1 MTRLFAAALVD
12 ILNPLFVI
20 SLALFVT
27 IGYALSLIMPVTIE
41 VWRALFWLTLL
52 LPLAGLSL
60 RVYRNWHREERSS
73 IASSWRVMLP
83 LVPLLVLTLHL
94 YAEFS
99 ATPLQVLSH
108 GDIHSGYV
116 YQILYRETPLENV
129 FLAGFPANYYWL
141 YHAYLAV
148 LVKISFL
155 SMGLVSSLVLVVSIL
170 SGVLWVAEIILLLK
184 LAKPRTI
191 YLGCMALAVYSA
203 LNLTGILS
211 LIAHVIQAGDL
222 PDMSKIAAMR
232 VMLLDGADKRLFEAI
247 DKMLDFNSMALGMV
261 AFIAVFH
268 ACVKMLKDRL
278 DLLSLVLISAGGLV
292 AAAMQQVVVLYIV
305 VAILGALLL
314 TAAYYALQR
323 NNSLGAIRDIV
334 REIIGTVSPLSLST
348 WFGISVL
355 LALPMLKY
363 INDISYSSQQSIK
376 FGISGHNNIGMI
388 VAAFALLLPFFFI
401 QWFCV
406 LKRENVQELYIQF
419 CATLALALTSVLA
432 LPDWNQYKGVY
443 CLAIVIAFPALF
455 VVRRWQ
461 ISETSCW
468 RRIGWT
474 IATIFIFLALSKV
487 IYSGYFFVVGE
498 IYGNYPDFEYN
509 GIHIEYDNEVE
520 QRRAAYYWIRDHTP
534 VDSVVIYPLYAFKF
548 SNTMHE
554 RAPYLKRL
562 ESFHVGSQQAYEQ
575 RVGEQERFY
584 DESMAVD
591 DYLQLLRKMESELP
605 GRTLYAVVKD
615 SEVSKQ
621 VMQGRGTELVFAHET
636 EGANVYLL
644 SPASEA
650 LVSGQAELE
659 SE

>member
-1 MTRLFAAALVD
+1 MTRLIAAAIVD
-12 ILNPLFVI
+12 IVNPLFVI
-20 SLALFVT
+20 SLALFVS
-27 IGYALSLIMPVTIE
+27 IGYAFTLIMPVTIE

-60 RVYRNWHREERSS
+60 RFHRNWQHEERSS
-73 IASSWRVMLP
+73 RASSWRVMLP
-83 LVPLLVLTLHL
+83 MVPLLVLTLHL

-108 GDIHSGYV
+108 GDIHSGYL

-148 LVKISFL
+148 LVKISSL
-155 SMGLVSSLVLVVSIL
+155 SMGLVSSLVLVVAIF
-170 SGVLWVAEIILLLK
+170 SGVLWVAQIILLLQ
-184 LAKPRTI
+184 LAKPRTV
-191 YLGCMALAVYSA
+191 YLGCIALAVYSA
-203 LNLTGILS
+203 LNLTGVLS
-211 LIAHVIQAGDL
+211 LIAYVIQAGDL

-232 VMLLDGADKRLFEAI
+232 VMLLEGADKRLFEAI

-268 ACVKMLKDRL
+268 ACVKILRDRI

-305 VAILGALLL
+305 VAILGGLVL

-323 NNSLGAIRDIV
+323 RNSLGAIRDTV
-334 REIIGTVSPLSLST
+334 REILGAVSPLSLST
-348 WFGISVL
+348 WFGMSVL

-363 INDISYSSQQSIK
+363 INDISYSAQQSIR

-401 QWFCV
+401 QWFFV

-443 CLAIVIAFPALF
+443 CLAIVIALPAWF
-455 VVRRWQ
+455 VVRRCQ
-461 ISETSCW
+461 ISETSLW
-468 RRIGWT
+468 RRVGRT
-474 IATIFIFLALSKV
+474 IATIIIFLALSKV
-487 IYSGYFFVVGE
+487 IYSGYFIFVGE
-498 IYGNYPDFEYN
+498 IYGNFRGFEYS
-509 GIHIEYDNEVE
+509 GFHIEYNDDVE
-520 QRRAAYYWIRDHTP
+520 KRRAAYYWIRDHAP

-548 SNTMHE
+548 SNTLHE
-554 RAPYLKRL
+554 RAPYVKRL
-562 ESFHVGSQQAYEQ
+562 ESFHVGSQEAYEQ
-575 RVGEQERFY
+575 RVGEQESFF
-584 DESMAVD
+584 DERTTVD
-591 DYLQLLRKMESELP
+591 DHLQLLRKMENELP
-605 GRTLYAVVKD
+605 GRTFYAVVKD

-621 VMQGRGTELVFAHET
+621 VMQGRGSELVFEHET

-644 SPASEA
+644 NPASEA
-650 LVSGQAELE
+650 
-659 SE
+659 